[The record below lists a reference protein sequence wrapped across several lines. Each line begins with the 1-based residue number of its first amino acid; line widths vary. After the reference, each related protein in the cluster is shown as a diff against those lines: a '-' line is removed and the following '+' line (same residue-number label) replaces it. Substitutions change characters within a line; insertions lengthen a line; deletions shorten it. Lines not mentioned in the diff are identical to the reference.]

1 MATTVGLTIAPE
13 KPAQAARPAAAAPD
27 LASLTVPQ
35 LRELCAERGV
45 EAPKRATKAQL
56 VLLLGA

>member
-1 MATTVGLTIAPE
+1 MATTIGLTIAPE

-35 LRELCAERGV
+35 LRELCAERGIRV
-45 EAPKRATKAQL
+45 PGKATKAQL